1 MLFGGAFPLS
11 QLTKTV
17 TNPKMNKPSF
27 GRFGGELYRASSDAE
42 DAMARTLRFLMYN
55 SDSREGADEEGDF
68 YARVCLL
75 VGRGTVPA
83 HGPQQTQDSEHQD
96 VIWIPVDRF
105 GGAFPAPSSPDSLQY
120 HLWIDFND
128 PTSLAK
134 IPDACIHRIIVDWS
148 TWRYMTPLKPIHE
161 TPAKPHAH
169 TESRISTPPNK
180 ESIPQA
186 PKCPR
191 AVPRTLTPLS
201 ASTAM
206 TIDRTRSPTLIGS
219 LADPAEFAKRVGTM
233 DILKQ
238 QQPHHSG
245 VNVASLLQPN
255 HSPKLQKR
263 GSIND
268 QQQQPPNS
276 SAHSVLI
283 MDEWRRILKPNG
295 DLLFEATVSSIQ
307 YRLDESSRVKS
318 GLDDSKQYYSED
330 ACDFE
335 WEFDNPSHVIVSKR
349 WALEVLDEKEE
360 SANSRDSSSNSMLP
374 PIHSNRHK
382 TAAEEFSKL
391 SMRAHDAAG
400 KERRR
405 NPLMEE
411 SWLKSEGHGS
421 VPEMFGSG
429 DAVTRNRKSN
439 GVNRIALLRGD
450 VSEKSSSQPDLGS
463 HTTTT
468 LTKRNIL
475 SAPNSFD
482 AFREGLR
489 RDVDRRV
496 AKELNSVLDRVWKR
510 VFVKDGKWTGG
521 FQVVEGRVDGPNSD
535 DLDDESYPVPTNGW
549 IERWV
554 RVVK

>member
-1 MLFGGAFPLS
+1 
-11 QLTKTV
+11 
-17 TNPKMNKPSF
+17 MNKPSF
-27 GRFGGELYRASSDAE
+27 GRFGGELYRASSDAD

-75 VGRGTVPA
+75 VGRGTVPT
-83 HGPQQTQDSEHQD
+83 QNLQDSEHQD

-105 GGAFPAPSSPDSLQY
+105 GGAFPAPASPDSLQY

-128 PTSLAK
+128 PTALAK

-169 TESRISTPPNK
+169 TESRSSTPPNSK

-186 PKCPR
+186 PKSPR
-191 AVPRTLTPLS
+191 SIPRTLTPLS
-201 ASTAM
+201 ASAAM
-206 TIDRTRSPTLIGS
+206 TIDRTRAPTLIGS

-238 QQPHHSG
+238 QQPHHSS
-245 VNVASLLQPN
+245 VNVASPLQP
-255 HSPKLQKR
+255 HLSPKLQKR

-268 QQQQPPNS
+268 QQQQPTNS

-295 DLLFEATVSSIQ
+295 DLFFEATVSSIQ
-307 YRLDESSRVKS
+307 YRLDESSRFKS
-318 GLDDSKQYYSED
+318 GLDDSKQYNSED

-349 WALEVLDEKEE
+349 WALEVLDEKEDN
-360 SANSRDSSSNSMLP
+360 SNSRDSSSIGMLP
-374 PIHSNRHK
+374 PIHSNRPK
-382 TAAEEFSKL
+382 TATEEFSKL
-391 SMRAHDAAG
+391 SMRAYEAG

-405 NPLMEE
+405 NPLIEE
-411 SWLKSEGHGS
+411 SWLKGEGHGS
-421 VPEMFGSG
+421 VPEMFGSS
-429 DAVTRNRKSN
+429 DVVARNRKSN
-439 GVNRIALLRGD
+439 GVNRIASLRGD
-450 VSEKSSSQPDLGS
+450 VSEKSSSQPDLGN
-463 HTTTT
+463 TTTA

-475 SAPNSFD
+475 SAPNTFD

-489 RDVDRRV
+489 RDADRRV
-496 AKELNSVLDRVWKR
+496 AKELNSALDRVWKR
-510 VFVKDGKWTGG
+510 VFVKDGKWKGE
-521 FQVVEGRVDGPNSD
+521 FRVVKGREDGSKSD
-535 DLDDESYPVPTNGW
+535 NLDDESYPVPTKGW

>member
-1 MLFGGAFPLS
+1 
-11 QLTKTV
+11 
-17 TNPKMNKPSF
+17 MNKLLF
-27 GRFGGELYRASSDAE
+27 GRFGGELYRASSDAD

-55 SDSREGADEEGDF
+55 SDSHEGADEEGDF

-83 HGPQQTQDSEHQD
+83 HGPQQTQDSEHHD
-96 VIWIPVDRF
+96 VVWIPVDRF
-105 GGAFPAPSSPDSLQY
+105 GGAFPTPSTPESLQY

-128 PTSLAK
+128 PTALAK

-161 TPAKPHAH
+161 TSAKPHAH
-169 TESRISTPPNK
+169 AESQTPTSK
-180 ESIPQA
+180 ESIAQA
-186 PKCPR
+186 PKSPR
-191 AVPRTLTPLS
+191 AIPRTLTPLS
-201 ASTAM
+201 SSAAM
-206 TIDRTRSPTLIGS
+206 TIDQTRAPTLIGS
-219 LADPAEFAKRVGTM
+219 LADPAKFAKRVGTV

-238 QQPHHSG
+238 QQQSHQSS
-245 VNVASLLQPN
+245 VNVASLLEP
-255 HSPKLQKR
+255 HLSPKLQKC

-268 QQQQPPNS
+268 QQQQPTNS
-276 SAHSVLI
+276 SAHSVLV

-295 DLLFEATVSSIQ
+295 DLFFEATVSSIQ
-307 YRLDESSRVKS
+307 YWLDESSRVKS
-318 GLDDSKQYYSED
+318 GLDNSKQYNSED

-335 WEFDNPSHVIVSKR
+335 WEFDNPSHVIVSKT

-360 SANSRDSSSNSMLP
+360 SSNSRDSSSNSILP
-374 PIHSNRHK
+374 PIHSNRPK

-391 SMRAHDAAG
+391 SMRAHDTG

-405 NPLMEE
+405 NPLTEE
-411 SWLKSEGHGS
+411 SWLKGEGHGS

-429 DAVTRNRKSN
+429 RKSN

-450 VSEKSSSQPDLGS
+450 VSKKSSSQPDLGL
-463 HTTTT
+463 HTTTF

-496 AKELNSVLDRVWKR
+496 AKELNFVLDRVWKR
-510 VFVKDGKWTGG
+510 VFVKDGKWNGG
-521 FQVVEGRVDGPNSD
+521 FRVLEGREYGSKSD
-535 DLDDESYPVPTNGW
+535 DLDDESYPVPTKGW
-549 IERWV
+549 TERWV